1 MTWILL
7 LWQEFHSCGKNFSL
21 VVGISVRW
29 QEFHSGGRNFNILA
43 EMLFLWQEFD
53 SYGIN
58 FILSEK
64 MRQFMRGFGF
74 RIPVRHCVFPVYN
87 VPTSPGKITVCLEEF
102 QNLKIRIMEF
112 WVLEFWIWKSDQ
124 NFGIPNVESQNID
137 ILNFGI
143 QIWIL

>member
-1 MTWILL
+1 MTWILFP
-7 LWQEFHSCGKNFSL
+7 WQEFQSFSRNF
-21 VVGISVRW
+21 ISVA
-29 QEFHSGGRNFNILA
+29 GILI
-43 EMLFLWQEFD
+43 LWQEFD

-74 RIPVRHCVFPVYN
+74 RIPVRYCVFPVYN

-112 WVLEFWIWKSDQ
+112 WVLEFWPKFWNSQFWKSKYWYSEFWNSD
-124 NFGIPNVESQNID
+124 
-137 ILNFGI
+137 LNFVIANSGGI
-143 QIWIL
+143 SNVCST